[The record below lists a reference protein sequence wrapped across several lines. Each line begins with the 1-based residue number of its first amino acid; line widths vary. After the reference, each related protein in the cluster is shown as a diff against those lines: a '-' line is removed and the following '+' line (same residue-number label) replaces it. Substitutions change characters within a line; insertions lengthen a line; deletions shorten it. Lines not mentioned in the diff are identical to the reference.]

1 MGAVRRRGHIRTRRR
16 QVWRAPSKGTA
27 RLEKRMSGNNEK
39 RGAGNDR
46 RWAPWY
52 IYVVLIVGANYVKQ
66 SFLEDAPV
74 VVNVIVTVIVAATI
88 FVLVTALYRSMFAG
102 RRRRP

>member
-1 MGAVRRRGHIRTRRR
+1 
-16 QVWRAPSKGTA
+16 
-27 RLEKRMSGNNEK
+27 MSGNNEE

-52 IYVVLIVGANYVKQ
+52 IYVVLIVGGNYVKQ

-74 VVNVIVTVIVAATI
+74 VVNVIATVIVAAAV
-88 FVLVTALYRSMFAG
+88 FVLVTAVYRSVFAG
-102 RRRRP
+102 RRERP